1 MGSMRQ
7 RLIKYAGPVLLIGLL
22 LAPIVAYGHGHAA
35 HPSSQP
41 GATCLVTHHTPL
53 VGVSPVAAVAAAP
66 LVLGVVPVVAPRPAA
81 PVHRS
86 PTGRAP
92 PSSLPAQNA

>member
-22 LAPIVAYGHGHAA
+22 LVPIVAYGHAA
-35 HPSSQP
+35 HPTTQP
-41 GATCLVTHHTPL
+41 CAICLVTYHTPL

-66 LVLGVVPVVAPRPAA
+66 LVLCVVPVVTPRPVS
-81 PVHRS
+81 PMHRS

-92 PSSLPAQNA
+92 PSSLLAQNA